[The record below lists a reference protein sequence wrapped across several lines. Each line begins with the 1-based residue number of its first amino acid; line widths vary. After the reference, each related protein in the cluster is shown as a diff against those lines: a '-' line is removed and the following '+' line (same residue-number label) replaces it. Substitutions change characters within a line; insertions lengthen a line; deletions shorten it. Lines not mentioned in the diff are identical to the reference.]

1 MAKQIVKRNVQISI
15 PTMNLAFQE
24 FIKDKKARNLCS
36 TSIKDYEESYKYFT
50 RFFQFTDETMFS
62 SISNTLIQT
71 YCISLLESDLK
82 TASINRYLR
91 DIRVFFNWSYNNNYI
106 DKPIRINM
114 VKGQEE
120 PIKAFP
126 EEDLML
132 ITQRPTDINDFVEW
146 RNWMITNWILATGN
160 RASTVCDVHIGD
172 VDFRNREITLR
183 HTKNKKSQVIPL
195 STTLESLLREYL
207 NTWRF
212 QCSSDDYIFPNVGNE
227 KLSRGALTHSFIKYC
242 KKRGSSHT
250 NIHGLRH
257 SFALGYIRNGGNQ
270 FKLQKILGH
279 SSLEMTKRYVALVS
293 EDLKEDFDKFST
305 LDNIRKAKK
314 PKKLINKNEVV

>member
-1 MAKQIVKRNVQISI
+1 MAKQTVKRNTRPTV

-24 FIKDKKARNLCS
+24 FIQEKRARNLAP
-36 TSIKDYEESYKYFT
+36 TSIKDYEESYKYFV
-50 RFFQFTDETMFS
+50 RFFQFDEKTLIS
-62 SISNTLIQT
+62 SISETLMQT

-91 DIRVFFNWSYNNNYI
+91 DLRVFFNWSYNNNYV
-106 DKPIRINM
+106 DSPIRINM

-126 EEDLML
+126 EEDLLL
-132 ITQRPTDINDFVEW
+132 ILQRPTNLDDFVEW
-146 RNWMITNWILATGN
+146 RNWMISNWILATGN
-160 RASTVCDVHIGD
+160 RASTVCDLHIGD
-172 VDFRNREITLR
+172 VDFKNREITLR

-195 STTLESLLREYL
+195 SSTLETLLKEYII
-207 NTWRF
+207 TWRF
-212 QCSSDDYIFPNVGNE
+212 ESSPEDYIFPNVGNE

-279 SSLEMTKRYVALVS
+279 STLEMTKRYVSLVS
-293 EDLKEDFDKFST
+293 QDLKEDFDKFST
-305 LDNIRKAKK
+305 LDNIRKSKK
-314 PKKLINKNEVV
+314 PKKTVIKWA